1 MFGPL
6 CLVFAGERPIVWASR
21 CGKCGPNLLL
31 QPPVEGCQTSL
42 SCAGAGWGQDCS
54 GWVDTIP
61 VCTKIWLVCAGRS
74 SWLSLWKYCNT
85 LEGFGERTVSR
96 AACGEEAQMLGV
108 FLGGCFSFGQR
119 RNGGW
124 ITSLCLLL
132 LWACSADG
140 AGDSSRAIFLFHLSG
155 STAAPIIDP
164 NTCRI
169 ALTTLSRSLLSPQV

>member
-1 MFGPL
+1 
-6 CLVFAGERPIVWASR
+6 
-21 CGKCGPNLLL
+21 
-31 QPPVEGCQTSL
+31 
-42 SCAGAGWGQDCS
+42 
-54 GWVDTIP
+54 
-61 VCTKIWLVCAGRS
+61 
-74 SWLSLWKYCNT
+74 
-85 LEGFGERTVSR
+85 
-96 AACGEEAQMLGV
+96 MLGV